1 MRTLTLVAL
10 GSNATS
16 SFGTPKEIIDHA
28 IATIESRLGT
38 TCEKSPIYRTP
49 CFPKGAG
56 PDYANAVIRFE
67 TNLEPSKI
75 LHQLHEI
82 ETEFGRVRTKRWG
95 ERTLDLD
102 LLCHGD
108 TILPDDTEVLHWMNL
123 PISEQTQIAPNQL
136 ILPHPRIQDRAF
148 VLVPMAMVAPNWR
161 HPVLHKTVIDMRDA
175 LPQTEIEE
183 VVLYD

>member
-1 MRTLTLVAL
+1 MPTLTLVAL

-28 IATIESRLGT
+28 IAAIESRLGI

-67 TNLEPSKI
+67 TDVAPLEI
-75 LHQLHEI
+75 LNQLHEI
-82 ETEFGRVRTKRWG
+82 ETEFGRMRTKRWG

-102 LLCHGD
+102 LLCVGD
-108 TILPDDTEVLHWMNL
+108 TILPNIGELSHWMNL
-123 PISEQTQIAPNQL
+123 PLSEQTQIAPNQL

-148 VLVPMAMVAPNWR
+148 VLVPMAAVAPDWR
-161 HPVLHKTVIDMRDA
+161 HPTLQKSVIDMRDD

-183 VVLYD
+183 VVPYD